1 MTLCHCCRLSAYYTW
16 NQDRAQSGA
25 RLRCWTSR
33 ASSIYPGVVNQAANT
48 VSGSH
53 VYAEAGVYT
62 VKLTVTD
69 AFPVSGELVSEYVV
83 VSNLEAAL

>member
-1 MTLCHCCRLSAYYTW
+1 MAHACAVGR
-16 NQDRAQSGA
+16 QEQG
-25 RLRCWTSR
+25 
-33 ASSIYPGVVNQAANT
+33 SIYPGVVNQAANT

-69 AFPVSGELVSEYVV
+69 GFPVSGELVSEYVV